1 MWERVGVIIFSSV
14 RFLTI
19 KTTKPKFCKIQK
31 IKPKPVQTDRFRI
44 DSDRLF
50 YIKNWNPTDRF
61 QFGFGAVRLFY
72 IKNQKLYCFLG
83 VFLDFLM
90 GLVSVQF
97 SFFRFGFFIFQFGSV
112 FRFQAYETEPN
123 IFLNILISF
132 FSWFG
137 FFGFFFFSQFN
148 RFFGFFTHP

>member
-1 MWERVGVIIFSSV
+1 
-14 RFLTI
+14 
-19 KTTKPKFCKIQK
+19 
-31 IKPKPVQTDRFRI
+31 
-44 DSDRLF
+44 
-50 YIKNWNPTDRF
+50 
-61 QFGFGAVRLFY
+61 
-72 IKNQKLYCFLG
+72 
-83 VFLDFLM
+83 M

-137 FFGFFFFSQFN
+137 FFGFFFFLSLI
-148 RFFGFFTHP
+148 GFSVFLLTPK

>member
-1 MWERVGVIIFSSV
+1 VIIFSSV

-44 DSDRLF
+44 GSDRLF
-50 YIKNWNPTDRF
+50 YIKNRNPTDRF
-61 QFGFGAVRLFY
+61 QFGFGAVRFGFGLVFY
-72 IKNQKLYCFLG
+72 IKNQKLYCFFG

-97 SFFRFGFFIFQFGSV
+97 GFFRFGFFIF
-112 FRFQAYETEPN
+112 
-123 IFLNILISF
+123 
-132 FSWFG
+132 
-137 FFGFFFFSQFN
+137 
-148 RFFGFFTHP
+148 